1 MAGFASYA
9 RSYHPGQNVGMW
21 PFSKKNPAIEAKSL
35 SSPEDWLSE
44 IFGAVPTTSGANI
57 SAATALRVPAVSS
70 AIRVISEAAASL
82 DLSVKSADETQTF
95 DDDPAMD
102 LLHGEANEWT
112 SGYELIRDLVID
124 ALQHDTGGL
133 AWVNRIDGKPVE
145 IIRYAKG
152 GITVEYN
159 HHTGEPSY
167 AINNRPEPAANI
179 IHLRSPFGCAP
190 LTLAREAIGVAFV
203 MERHAARLFGRGARP
218 SGALMFPKG
227 MGEESVKKARTAWRA
242 THEGDDSGGRTA
254 ILYDGAEFIPFT
266 LNSTDAQFLENRKFQ
281 ILEIARAFRVPPS
294 MLFEL
299 DRATWSNTEQ
309 MGREFLVY
317 CLEPWLKA
325 LEGALRRG
333 LFLPNERKGRVIRF
347 DRDDLTRADLNTRA
361 TVINSLISSRTINPN
376 EGRSWLGL
384 LPYDGGN
391 EFSNPNISA
400 TSEPADGP
408 KEAINNAA

>member
-1 MAGFASYA
+1 
-9 RSYHPGQNVGMW
+9 MW
-21 PFSKKNPAIEAKSL
+21 PFSKKKTAVEAKAL
-35 SSPEDWLSE
+35 ASPEDWLNE
-44 IFGAVPTTSGANI
+44 IFGVTPTVSGVCL
-57 SAATALRVPAVSS
+57 SPEAALQVPAVSS

-82 DLSVKSADETQTF
+82 DISAKSADETKVLTN
-95 DDDPAMD
+95 DPGIA
-102 LLHGEANEWT
+102 LLQGEANEWT
-112 SGYELIRDLVID
+112 SGYDLIRDLVID
-124 ALQHDTGGL
+124 ALKRDAGGL
-133 AWVNRIDGKPVE
+133 AWVNRVNGKPVE
-145 IIRYAKG
+145 IIRHRPG
-152 GITVEYN
+152 VISVEYDQI
-159 HHTGEPSY
+159 TGEPSY
-167 AINNRPEPAANI
+167 KINNRPEPAANI
-179 IHLRSPFGCAP
+179 IHLRSPFGCSP
-190 LTLAREAIGVAFV
+190 LTLAREAIGVAYV

-242 THEGDDSGGRTA
+242 THEGDDAGGRTA
-254 ILYDGAEFIPFT
+254 ILYDGTEFVPFT

-333 LFLPNERKGRVIRF
+333 LFLQDERKDRVIRF

-384 LPYDGGN
+384 QPYDGGE
-391 EFSNPNISA
+391 EFANPNIS
-400 TSEPADGP
+400 TEPKPAGP
-408 KEAINNAA
+408 QEVIDNAA

>member
-1 MAGFASYA
+1 
-9 RSYHPGQNVGMW
+9 MW
-21 PFSKKNPAIEAKSL
+21 PFSKSSKPEIENKSL
-35 SSPEDWLSE
+35 TSPEDWLSE
-44 IFGAVPTTSGANI
+44 IFGAVPTISGATI
-57 SAATALRVPAVSS
+57 TAETALRVPAVNS

-82 DLSVKSADETQTF
+82 DLSVKSADEKTIYA
-95 DDDPAMD
+95 DDPAAA
-102 LLHGEANEWT
+102 LLQGEANEWT

-124 ALQHDTGGL
+124 ALKQDAGGL
-133 AWVNRIDGKPVE
+133 AWVNRVEGRPIE
-145 IIRYAKG
+145 IIRYRPG
-152 GITVEYN
+152 VITVEYN
-159 HHTGEPSY
+159 QISGEPQY
-167 AINNRPEPAANI
+167 KINDRPEPAANI
-179 IHLRSPFGCAP
+179 IHLRSPFGRCP

-203 MERHAARLFGRGARP
+203 LERHAARLFGRGARP

-227 MGEESVKKARTAWRA
+227 MGEESIKKARAAWRL
-242 THEGDDSGGRTA
+242 THEGDDTGGRTA
-254 ILYDGAEFIPFT
+254 ILYDGAEFTPFT

-317 CLEPWLKA
+317 CLEPWLRA

-333 LFLPNERKGRVIRF
+333 LFLTDERKDRVIRF

-384 LPYDGGN
+384 QPYDGGD
-391 EFSNPNISA
+391 EFANPNI
-400 TSEPADGP
+400 TTTTGPAP
-408 KEAINNAA
+408 KETNDAA

>member
-1 MAGFASYA
+1 ML
-9 RSYHPGQNVGMW
+9 VMW
-21 PFSKKNPAIEAKSL
+21 PFSRRKPVAEGKSL
-35 SSPEDWLSE
+35 TSPDAWLSE
-44 IFGAVPTTSGANI
+44 VFGAVPTVSGATI
-57 SAATALRVPAVSS
+57 SADAALRVPAVSS

-82 DLSVKSADETQTF
+82 DVSVKSRDGTRILT
-95 DDDPAMD
+95 DDPAMS
-102 LLHGEANEWT
+102 LLTGAANDWT

-124 ALQHDTGGL
+124 ALQRDAGGM
-133 AWVNRIDGKPVE
+133 AWVNRVGGRPVE
-145 IIRYAKG
+145 VIRYRP
-152 GITVEYN
+152 GIISVEYDQN
-159 HHTGEPSY
+159 TGEPSY
-167 AINNRPEPAANI
+167 RINNTPEPAANI

-190 LTLAREAIGVAFV
+190 LSLAREAIGVAFV

-227 MGEESVKKARTAWRA
+227 MGEESVKKARAAWRA
-242 THEGDDSGGRTA
+242 THEGEDTGGRTA
-254 ILYDGAEFIPFT
+254 ILYDGTEFVPFT

-317 CLEPWLKA
+317 CLEPWLRA

-333 LFLPNERKGRVIRF
+333 LFLPDQRKDRIIRF

-361 TVINSLISSRTINPN
+361 TVINNLVSSRTINPN
-376 EGRSWLGL
+376 EGRAWLGL
-384 LPYDGGN
+384 RPYEGGE
-391 EFSNPNISA
+391 EFANPNIS
-400 TSEPADGP
+400 TG
-408 KEAINNAA
+408 EASDAA